1 MINNRSDGLFDSGRR
16 LIVGRVDK
24 LIVQRRQR
32 RAARR
37 FHEQNWKDRKTL
49 QLSVGCVRV
58 LDRIGEF
65 DMSEARAADCVW
77 GNLDATP
84 ITDHALVAVALVF
97 TARAF
102 EIVDWAEGPLI
113 VQSAG
118 NVVVKRG
125 RGVSRC

>member
-1 MINNRSDGLFDSGRR
+1 MAKQRRDLVVQLDREVERVLIGFVPDLINLLLDFTHLRLHDAALLFDPP
-16 LIVGRVDK
+16 V
-24 LIVQRRQR
+24 
-32 RAARR
+32 
-37 FHEQNWKDRKTL
+37 T
-49 QLSVGCVRV
+49 
-58 LDRIGEF
+58 
-65 DMSEARAADCVW
+65 
-77 GNLDATP
+77 
-84 ITDHALVAVALVF
+84 LVAVALVF